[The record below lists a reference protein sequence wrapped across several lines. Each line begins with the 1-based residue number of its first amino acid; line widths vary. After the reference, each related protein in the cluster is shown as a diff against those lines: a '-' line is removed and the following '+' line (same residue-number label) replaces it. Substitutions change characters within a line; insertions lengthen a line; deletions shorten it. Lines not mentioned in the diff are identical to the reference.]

1 MREKNKEN
9 LDTEGSL
16 KKYPMLQPT
25 LTGVAISKG
34 KNRDRNE
41 VQRAEE
47 TSTRVSKCSDP
58 RVVLGLSGLKSLKIN

>member
-34 KNRDRNE
+34 KNPDRNE

-47 TSTRVSKCSDP
+47 TSTPGIQVFRSQSCPWSIRP
-58 RVVLGLSGLKSLKIN
+58 QESQN